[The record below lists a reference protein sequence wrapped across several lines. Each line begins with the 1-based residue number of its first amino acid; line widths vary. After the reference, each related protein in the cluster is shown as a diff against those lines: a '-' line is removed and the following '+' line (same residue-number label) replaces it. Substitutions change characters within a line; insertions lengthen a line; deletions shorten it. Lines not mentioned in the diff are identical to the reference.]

1 MTMDNGEEL
10 IVPEEEAEKIR
21 YAGFWMRFW
30 AYFIDAVI
38 LFSINGFIISPLV
51 MLNEG
56 MPIEIGFWTLQGVLA
71 GILYYA
77 YFLLMTKMFQQTV
90 GKMILG
96 IKVVSENKDKPSW
109 LDLVFRECV
118 GRFIYNVFFILKLLY
133 LVIAFTERKQ
143 GLHDVIGNTTVIHE
157 AS

>member
-1 MTMDNGEEL
+1 MDNDDEL
-10 IVPEEEAEKIR
+10 IIPEEKAETVR

-30 AYFIDAVI
+30 AYIIDAVI

-56 MPIEIGFWTLQGVLA
+56 MPIDIGFWTAQGLIA
-71 GILYYA
+71 GVVYYA

-90 GKMILG
+90 GKMVLG
-96 IKVVSENKDKPSW
+96 IKVISENKEKPSW

-118 GRFIYNVFFILKLLY
+118 GRFIYNLFSVFKLLY
-133 LVIAFTERKQ
+133 LVIAFTNRKQ
-143 GLHDVIGNTTVIHE
+143 GLHDVIGNTAVIHE